1 MARLEEMEKVSG
13 KKFGDTKN
21 PLLVSARSGAKY
33 SMPGM
38 MDTILNIGLTDKIVD
53 ALAVGDTAR
62 FWRDSYRRL
71 LQMYGDVVEQIK
83 DENGEDPFE
92 ETLGNFKK
100 EKGAKTD
107 LDLTADDLAELIKRS
122 MSSMATSSRRIRRN
136 RLWPPQKPFSVR
148 GTTSAPSSPASSKVF
163 LTASAPPSTFRKWS
177 LVTAHRVPQQVFT
190 SPATRSPASST
201 ISSMVPFCSR
211 PRAKTSS
218 PVSATPCLSKPFAI
232 TKILLSMPFMKSSKP
247 LARNLSINAAT
258 CRIPSSRSKKSMA
271 FPRCTSSRSAMA
283 SVRLRLNP

>member
-1 MARLEEMEKVSG
+1 MSSPSSSSA
-13 KKFGDTKN
+13 TK
-21 PLLVSARSGAKY
+21 P
-33 SMPGM
+33 
-38 MDTILNIGLTDKIVD
+38 
-53 ALAVGDTAR
+53 
-62 FWRDSYRRL
+62 
-71 LQMYGDVVEQIK
+71 
-83 DENGEDPFE
+83 
-92 ETLGNFKK
+92 
-100 EKGAKTD
+100 
-107 LDLTADDLAELIKRS
+107 S

-148 GTTSAPSSPASSKVF
+148 GTTSAPSSPVNSKVF

-177 LVTAHRVPQQVFT
+177 SVTARLVRQRAFT

-218 PVSATPCLSKPFAI
+218 PASVTPSRSKPFAI
-232 TKILLSMPFMKSSKP
+232 TNTRLSMPFMKNSKP

-258 CRIPSSRSKKSMA
+258 CRIPSSRSKKSLA

>member
-13 KKFGDTKN
+13 KKFGDIHN
-21 PLLVSARSGAKY
+21 PLLVSARSVAKY

-53 ALAVGDTAR
+53 ALAVGDNAR

-107 LDLTADDLAELIKRS
+107 QTADDLAELIKRS

-177 LVTAHRVPQQVFT
+177 SVTARRVRQRAFT

-218 PVSATPCLSKPFAI
+218 PASVTPSRSKPFAI
-232 TKILLSMPFMKSSKP
+232 TNTRLSMPFMMNSKP

-271 FPRCTSSRSAMA
+271 FPRCTSSRSAM
-283 SVRLRLNP
+283 VNVPPRLNP